1 MRNYCFEMVKSPRT
15 LSMYMTETSNDSSDD
30 TTEEFVNYMPGM
42 PKLSREPGRVGR
54 VLANLFGRRRVGSLR
69 VVGRRRDGE

>member
-1 MRNYCFEMVKSPRT
+1 
-15 LSMYMTETSNDSSDD
+15 MTEMSNESSDD

-42 PKLSREPGRVGR
+42 PKLSREPGRVGQ
-54 VLANLFGRRRVGSLR
+54 VLASLFGRRRIGSLR

>member
-1 MRNYCFEMVKSPRT
+1 
-15 LSMYMTETSNDSSDD
+15 MTETSNDSSDD
-30 TTEEFVNYMPGM
+30 TAEEFVNYMPGM

-69 VVGRRRDGE
+69 VISRRRDSD

>member
-1 MRNYCFEMVKSPRT
+1 
-15 LSMYMTETSNDSSDD
+15 MYMAETSKDNSDD
-30 TTEEFVNYMPGM
+30 TAEEFVNYMPGM

>member
-1 MRNYCFEMVKSPRT
+1 
-15 LSMYMTETSNDSSDD
+15 MTETSNDNSDD
-30 TTEEFVNYMPGM
+30 TAEELVNYMPGM
-42 PKLSREPGRVGR
+42 PKLSREPGRVER